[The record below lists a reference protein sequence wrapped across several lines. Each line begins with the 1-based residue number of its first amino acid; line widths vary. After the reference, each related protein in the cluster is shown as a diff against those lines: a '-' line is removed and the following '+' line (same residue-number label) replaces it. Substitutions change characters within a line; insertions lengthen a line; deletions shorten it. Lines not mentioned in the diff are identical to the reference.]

1 MIGRRRAR
9 RRVVALTGGAVSP
22 AHSAPRRCG
31 DPLVGLAR
39 LVGRLLD
46 GLGWETTGHS
56 DRSLLRTR
64 GAVVAVAGVLV
75 LVAPVGVA
83 ALVAV
88 VGWHLPPAL
97 ERRRQRSAERDLVDE
112 TMLAT
117 ELCAIAVHSGR
128 TVPQA
133 IDAVRPFVDGR
144 IGDGFDR
151 VSHAYR
157 AGGLLDDLLSTM
169 SDELGAAVV
178 PLVTI
183 LRAAHTDGDPIEPA
197 LTRLA
202 DRLRDE
208 RRRLVET
215 DVRRLSIR
223 LLLPLVCCSLPGF
236 VLIAVVP
243 LVVGSLARLGG

>member
-1 MIGRRRAR
+1 MIGRRAR
-9 RRVVALTGGAVSP
+9 RRVVALTGGAVGP
-22 AHSAPRRCG
+22 AHTPRRWG

-39 LVGRLLD
+39 MVTRMLD
-46 GLGWETTGHS
+46 GLGWETTEHA

-64 GAVVAVAGVLV
+64 GGVVVVAGVLV

-88 VGWHLPPAL
+88 VGWHLPPVLA
-97 ERRRQRSAERDLVDE
+97 RRRQRRAERDLVDE

-144 IGDGFDR
+144 LGDGFDQ
-151 VSHAYR
+151 VSQAYR

-169 SDELGAAVV
+169 SDELGTAVV
-178 PLVTI
+178 PLLTI

-215 DVRRLSIR
+215 DVRHLSIR

-236 VLIAVVP
+236 VFIAVVP